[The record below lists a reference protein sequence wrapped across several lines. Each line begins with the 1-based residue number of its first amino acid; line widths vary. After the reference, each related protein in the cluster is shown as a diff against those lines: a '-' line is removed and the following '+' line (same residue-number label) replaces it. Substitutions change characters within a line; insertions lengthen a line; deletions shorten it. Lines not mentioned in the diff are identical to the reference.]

1 MGIISGYPV
10 GAKIVANLKENNLCT
25 KLEAERLIAFTNNSG
40 PLFIVGTV
48 GVGMFYSP
56 SLGLILLFTHV
67 LSCLTVGFLFRWWG
81 KSHENADRSSEY
93 FSNNNTLSFYNLGEI
108 YICYDICLKNA
119 KKYGNSFDRE
129 FCFLFIHGL
138 LHLLGYDH
146 QTKEQEEV
154 MFKLQDEILP
164 PKEN

>member
-1 MGIISGYPV
+1 MKHKLLIIGAGQYGMVAKEIAESV
-10 GAKIVANLKENNLCT
+10 GGFEI
-25 KLEAERLIAFTNNSG
+25 IAFLDDKNEIINNSK
-40 PLFIVGTV
+40 I
-48 GVGMFYSP
+48 
-56 SLGLILLFTHV
+56 I
-67 LSCLTVGFLFRWWG
+67 
-81 KSHENADRSSEY
+81 D
-93 FSNNNTLSFYNLGEI
+93 LGEI

>member
-1 MGIISGYPV
+1 MIPPTTFNIIIV
-10 GAKIVANLKENNLCT
+10 DKEKIQQINRDYRNKDAVT
-25 KLEAERLIAFTNNSG
+25 DVISFAFEEVDDVKYDNIR
-40 PLFIVGTV
+40 F
-48 GVGMFYSP
+48 
-56 SLGLILLFTHV
+56 
-67 LSCLTVGFLFRWWG
+67 
-81 KSHENADRSSEY
+81 
-93 FSNNNTLSFYNLGEI
+93 LGEI

>member
-1 MGIISGYPV
+1 MKILNIICLIFSVWLTGITDKLLYPN
-10 GAKIVANLKENNLCT
+10 AY
-25 KLEAERLIAFTNNSG
+25 LIIG
-40 PLFIVGTV
+40 DIPV
-48 GVGMFYSP
+48 
-56 SLGLILLFTHV
+56 
-67 LSCLTVGFLFRWWG
+67 
-81 KSHENADRSSEY
+81 D
-93 FSNNNTLSFYNLGEI
+93 LGEI